1 MQAAMTSPKM
11 TIGQQH
17 HSNKQE
23 IQTMKN
29 KLMMG
34 LWRYMLSV
42 PPFLWEKQ
50 IAKGKK
56 KYADHLAFMS
66 EEHRLVHH
74 FAVRELPIAGKPL
87 SPEFISNALNIPVSR
102 VIAIL
107 NDLESHMTF
116 IFRNVQGEIE
126 WAYPV
131 TVEKTPHHVTFQSGE
146 QLYAA

>member
-1 MQAAMTSPKM
+1 
-11 TIGQQH
+11 
-17 HSNKQE
+17 
-23 IQTMKN
+23 MKN

-50 IAKGKK
+50 IANGKK
-56 KYADHLAFMS
+56 GFADHLAFMT
-66 EEHRLVHH
+66 EEHRLIHH

-87 SPEFISNALNIPVSR
+87 PPEFISNALNIPVER

-107 NDLESHMTF
+107 DDLESHMTF
-116 IFRNVQGEIE
+116 IFRNSRGEIE

-131 TVEKTPHHVTFQSGE
+131 TVEKTPHHVTFHTGE

>member
-1 MQAAMTSPKM
+1 
-11 TIGQQH
+11 
-17 HSNKQE
+17 
-23 IQTMKN
+23 MKN
-29 KLMMG
+29 RLMMG

-56 KYADHLAFMS
+56 NIGDHLAFMS

-87 SPEFISNALNIPVSR
+87 SPDSISNALNIPVGR
-102 VIAIL
+102 VIAVL
-107 NDLESHMTF
+107 DDLESHMTF
-116 IFRNVQGEIE
+116 IFRNAQREIE

-131 TVEKTPHHVTFQSGE
+131 TVEKTPHRVTFHTGE